1 MLMKAVID
9 YPETDGEPTA
19 DNTKQFQW
27 ILVLAS
33 NLQARFADDPD
44 VFVSGNQFWYP
55 VEGDPGVVAAP
66 DVYAVFGRPKGHRTS
81 YKQWEE
87 DGVPMTVVFE
97 ILSPKNTIWE
107 MADKLAF
114 YDDHGVEE
122 YYLYDPDH
130 DVLKPYQRARPAL
143 RLLPRAKEYISPRL
157 GVLFDVSDQ
166 PMVVRHPD
174 GRPFLLVEELERLRL
189 EAERRAATAETRA
202 ATAETALTRLQALL
216 GKVLD
221 GTATPDEI
229 DEARR
234 LRG

>member
-9 YPETDGEPTA
+9 YPESDGQPMA

-33 NLQARFADDPD
+33 NLQARFADDPN

-55 VEGDPGVVAAP
+55 VEGDPTVVQAP
-66 DVYAVFGRPKGHRTS
+66 DVYAVFGRPKGDRTS

-114 YDDHGVEE
+114 YDDYGVEE

-130 DVLKPYQRARPAL
+130 DQLKPYQRARQAL
-143 RLLPRAKEYISPRL
+143 RLLPRAKEYHSPRL
-157 GVLFDVSDQ
+157 GVRFDLSDQ
-166 PMVVRHPD
+166 PMVVRHSD
-174 GRPFLLVEELERLRL
+174 GKPFWLLEEVERQRQQ
-189 EAERRAATAETRA
+189 AETRA
-202 ATAETALTRLQALL
+202 TTAETALLRLRELT
-216 GKVLD
+216 GKMLD
-221 GTATPDEI
+221 GTATPEEI
-229 DEARR
+229 EELRR